1 MPAESDPS
9 KGRSTGAAVTVV
21 EPASLAAHW
30 DSEVRRHSGL
40 PASLVFVSAVAAA
53 SLAES
58 LLMGAP
64 VRVKR

>member
-1 MPAESDPS
+1 
-9 KGRSTGAAVTVV
+9 VTPV
-21 EPASLAAHW
+21 EPASLAARW
-30 DSEVRRHSGL
+30 DSGVRRHSGL
-40 PASLVFVSAVAAA
+40 PASLVLVSAVEAA